1 MEGMVVDD
9 EEDDASAE
17 LILKSK
23 RQFAMD
29 VEEEAGSITCERN

>member
-9 EEDDASAE
+9 EEDDAATE

-23 RQFAMD
+23 QRFVMD
-29 VEEEAGSITCERN
+29 VEGEAGSIQCEGN